1 MTRVLASLVPLALT
15 VACSSSPPPAAEPP
29 VPEPPSVAKPLS
41 EPEPEPEVTPLSA
54 TQIEAIVAA
63 EDRTDR
69 DRKTDE
75 RRQPAE
81 LLGFM
86 KLRPGMKVA
95 DIGAGTGYTTEL
107 LARAVGSEGTVYGQN
122 PTFVLERFAEEGW
135 SARLA
140 TPPMANVVRLDRE
153 FDDPFPADLRDLDMV
168 VNIMFYHDFAWQEVD
183 RAAHCA
189 AVFDAL
195 RPGGEYVLVDH
206 SAADGAGVSGS
217 KTLHRVEEALVRAEL
232 EAVGFE
238 LIEQADFF
246 RNPAD
251 TRDWNALPWRGE
263 REELSDRFVLKFRK
277 PAAA

>member
-1 MTRVLASLVPLALT
+1 MLAI
-15 VACSSSPPPAAEPP
+15 ACSPGSPPAAEPP
-29 VPEPPSVAKPLS
+29 VPEPPSVAKPLPAD
-41 EPEPEPEVTPLSA
+41 EGEDEVATLSA
-54 TQIEAIVAA
+54 EQIEAIIAA
-63 EDRTDR
+63 EDRTER

-86 KLRPGMKVA
+86 KMRPGMKVA

-107 LARAVGSEGTVYGQN
+107 LARAVGPEGTVYGQN
-122 PTFVLERFAEEGW
+122 PEFVLKRFAEEGW

-140 TPPMANVVRLDRE
+140 TPPMTNVVRLDRD
-153 FDDPFPADLRDLDMV
+153 FDDPFPAELSDLDMV

-183 RAAHCA
+183 RNAHCE
-189 AVFDAL
+189 AVYGAL
-195 RPGGEYVLVDH
+195 RPGGEYVVVDH
-206 SAADGAGVSGS
+206 SAAEGAGVSGS
-217 KTLHRVEEALVRAEL
+217 KTLHRIEESLLRSEL

-238 LIEQADFF
+238 LVEEADFF
-246 RNPAD
+246 RNPND

-277 PAAA
+277 PTAG